1 MKIFLT
7 GATGFLG
14 SYVIQELQ
22 KNGHSVLALARSKS
36 AESLSRIK
44 KIKIIEGDITA
55 PDSFKGK
62 LKGCGAVIHLAGA
75 VGYDQ
80 TFANCLLV
88 NMEGTRNIAEEAV
101 NSGVRRFIHCSSVSV
116 YGRVP
121 EIKLYE
127 DAPYKKI
134 NDPYGDTKIEAEK
147 VLLGMSDKLDLTILR
162 PTVIYGKGDRI
173 FLPELATKIK
183 SGVFKIIGKGDNRI
197 TLIHAQDTARAICMV
212 LENKKTYGK
221 IYNLSNIDNLSV
233 NEISQ
238 LIADTIG
245 YKKTIRHIPYG
256 IVLTAAGIME
266 FISLFTGKKPLISRF
281 AVRILGK
288 QYNYMTDAI
297 KKDTGFVPG
306 IDIRK
311 GIVQTLREEK
321 LSGN

>member
-1 MKIFLT
+1 
-7 GATGFLG
+7 
-14 SYVIQELQ
+14 
-22 KNGHSVLALARSKS
+22 
-36 AESLSRIK
+36 
-44 KIKIIEGDITA
+44 
-55 PDSFKGK
+55 
-62 LKGCGAVIHLAGA
+62 

-88 NMEGTRNIAEEAV
+88 NRDGTRNIAEEAV
-101 NSGVRRFIHCSSVSV
+101 NAGVRRFIHCSSVSV

-134 NDPYGDTKIEAEK
+134 NDPYGDTKIDAEK
-147 VLLGMSDKLDLTILR
+147 VLMELSDKLDLTILR
-162 PTVIYGKGDRI
+162 PTVIYGKGDRL
-173 FLPELATKIK
+173 FLPEFVTKIK

-197 TLIHAQDTARAICMV
+197 TLIHAQDTARAISMV

-221 IYNLSNIDNLSV
+221 IYNLSNTDNLSV

-245 YKKTIRHIPYG
+245 YTKIIKHLPYI

-266 FISLFTGKKPLISRF
+266 FISLFTGKKPLITRF

-311 GIVQTLREEK
+311 GIVQTLEDEK
-321 LSGN
+321 LFL